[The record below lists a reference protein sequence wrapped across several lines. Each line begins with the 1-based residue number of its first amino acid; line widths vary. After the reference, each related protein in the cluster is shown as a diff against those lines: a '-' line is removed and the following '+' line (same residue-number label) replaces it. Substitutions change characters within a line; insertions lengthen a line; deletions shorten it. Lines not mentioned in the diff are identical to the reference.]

1 MPAFGTLFTP
11 AMALLSAGAQR
22 LQVNQG
28 LAFGMTNLA
37 WAAGQAVAAAG
48 SGALAQAT
56 SDFVPYSLLA
66 AACLASLILLWRARR
81 SRAAYMSRAKTVLTH
96 YCVVD
101 YRRRGRSLSRSG
113 GAVVKATRAARSGPA
128 GAGLAL
134 AVLSAAT
141 FGTSGTFASALI
153 RAGWSPAAAVIIR
166 IAMSALILTV
176 PALLQLRGRWGLLRR
191 AAPRVAVYGLL
202 AVAGCQLFYF
212 NALQRIPVGVALLLE
227 YLGAVL
233 VVLWAWLRHGQRPRR
248 LTVTGAVS
256 AIAGLVMVLN
266 LTGTA
271 HIDPVGVMWGLL
283 AAVGLAVYFV
293 LSAATAE
300 PLPPIVMAWA
310 GMCVGA
316 AALGLLGLV
325 GALPM
330 KATAADVV
338 FLGHRVSWLV
348 PVLGLSLV
356 AAVIAYVAGMGRPAG
371 WEPSWPPLSA

>member
-1 MPAFGTLFTP
+1 M
-11 AMALLSAGAQR
+11 
-22 LQVNQG
+22 
-28 LAFGMTNLA
+28 
-37 WAAGQAVAAAG
+37 
-48 SGALAQAT
+48 
-56 SDFVPYSLLA
+56 
-66 AACLASLILLWRARR
+66 
-81 SRAAYMSRAKTVLTH
+81 
-96 YCVVD
+96 
-101 YRRRGRSLSRSG
+101 
-113 GAVVKATRAARSGPA
+113 KATRAVRSGPA

-153 RAGWSPAAAVIIR
+153 RAGWSPAAAVVVR
-166 IAMSALILTV
+166 IAVSSLILTV
-176 PALLQLRGRWGLLRR
+176 PALIQLRGRWGLLRR

-248 LTVTGAVS
+248 LTVTGTVS

-266 LTGTA
+266 LTGTG

-283 AAVGLAVYFV
+283 AAGGLAVYFV
-293 LSAATAE
+293 LSAAAEE

-316 AALGLLGLV
+316 AALGLLGLA

-330 KATAADVV
+330 KATVADVV
-338 FLGHRVSWLV
+338 FLGAARRLGAKLASFIGMTEVLFAILFAWLALGQLPS
-348 PVLGLSLV
+348 PVQFLGGAFILAGIALV
-356 AAVIAYVAGMGRPAG
+356 RAGERAPARPADERPVASAAQPY
-371 WEPSWPPLSA
+371 EPSRT